1 MRIIGQVVFSMLRN
15 QSGWNLMHCFSTF
28 TDQSGRTVK
37 WSSVTPSMLS
47 EIKRRPIKETLN
59 KKIKNE

>member
-1 MRIIGQVVFSMLRN
+1 MRIISHKIFSMLRN
-15 QSGWNLMHCFSTF
+15 QSGWYLMACFETTSRQ
-28 TDQSGRTVK
+28 DGYRQRLLIIG
-37 WSSVTPSMLS
+37 PHMLN

>member
-15 QSGWNLMHCFSTF
+15 QSDWNLMHCFSTSI
-28 TDQSGRTVK
+28 DQSGRTVK

>member
-1 MRIIGQVVFSMLRN
+1 MLRN
-15 QSGWNLMHCFSTF
+15 QSGWYLMACFETTSRQ
-28 TDQSGRTVK
+28 DGYRQRLLIIG
-37 WSSVTPSMLS
+37 PHMLN